1 MSANAGGLIVCLV
14 GFPGVG
20 KLTIAKILSRMIGAK
35 IVDNHWI
42 NDPILGL
49 IADDGSKSAPAA
61 IWPQVAK
68 VREAVLDTISTLA
81 PAGASFIFTYAG
93 ADEDLQRVSGIP
105 KRCRA
110 ARCAIR
116 RRPPLVRRG
125 RIISPHSECGASRTK
140 TCRSRRRYRQRAE
153 LHSLKPAC
161 AKYTYSRHDQSLT
174 RGRRHSDT
182 RPHQCWPI
190 RLIRH

>member
-49 IADDGSKSAPAA
+49 IADDGSNPLRRPSGHKSRRSGRRCSTPSPRLPQLEPASSLRTL
-61 IWPQVAK
+61 
-68 VREAVLDTISTLA
+68 VRMKTSTITARFRNTEAL
-81 PAGASFIFTYAG
+81 PCGAG
-93 ADEDLQRVSGIP
+93 
-105 KRCRA
+105 
-110 ARCAIR
+110 AIR

-125 RIISPHSECGASRTK
+125 QL
-140 TCRSRRRYRQRAE
+140 SRRIQSAE
-153 LHSLKPAC
+153 QVGRKLVDPAD
-161 AKYTYSRHDQSLT
+161 AIVNVRSYTPLNPHVPNTLT
-174 RGRRHSDT
+174 LDTTNLSPEAAATAILAHIDAGRSG
-182 RPHQCWPI
+182 
-190 RLIRH
+190 

>member
-20 KLTIAKILSRMIGAK
+20 KLTIAKILARMIGAK

-93 ADEDLQRVSGIP
+93 ADEDLDDHSAFQEYRSV
-105 KRCRA
+105 A
-110 ARCAIR
+110 
-116 RRPPLVRRG
+116 VRRG
-125 RIISPHSECGASRTK
+125 ARFVAARLLCDEDEL
-140 TCRSRRRYRQRAE
+140 SRRIQSAE
-153 LHSLKPAC
+153 RVGRKLVDPAD
-161 AKYTYSRHDQSLT
+161 AIINVRSYTPLNPHVPNTLT
-174 RGRRHSDT
+174 LDTTNLSPEAAATAILAHINAGRSG
-182 RPHQCWPI
+182 
-190 RLIRH
+190 